1 MSVVKGVQPPQFR
14 LELDMTAPVFAWMRR
29 TGLNVKRE
37 FSLPWGICDLVGVSF
52 NERRVGIRIA
62 HGQFHAIATPQ
73 RISLL
78 HQIPDEKTRRSIAIK
93 DLYSRFDGLFSTD
106 TLERELDHL
115 VRGKFIR
122 SLSSGRFQSK
132 NGWAPLHKRIVAV
145 ELKLNRIQEAFEQAC
160 CNRAFA
166 SESYVALPSRTAR
179 RLMRTSRL
187 AFFRKN
193 RIGILAV
200 GARSCVQ
207 VLPSSC
213 TQHDPLLQAHCV
225 ERFWRAR
232 DNCS

>member
-1 MSVVKGVQPPQFR
+1 
-14 LELDMTAPVFAWMRR
+14 MTAPVFAWMRR
-29 TGLNVKRE
+29 NGLNVKRE

-62 HGQFHAIATPQ
+62 HGQFHPIATPQ

-78 HQIPDEKTRRSIAIK
+78 HKIPDEKTHRSIAIT

-115 VRGKFIR
+115 IRGKFVR
-122 SLSSGRFQSK
+122 SLRSGRFQSR

-179 RLMRTSRL
+179 RLIRSHRL
-187 AFFRKN
+187 APFREH

-200 GARSCVQ
+200 GPRSCMP

-213 TQHDPLLQAHCV
+213 QPQNSLLQAHCV
-225 ERFWRAR
+225 ERFWQTR
-232 DNCS
+232 DSCS